1 MHLYPSRTDSSP
13 ATQEQVRALVA
24 GAKRAQG
31 DAIGPDVGA
40 CHLSHCRPADV
51 YAADIKGNSSAY
63 PTGEMMPV

>member
-24 GAKRAQG
+24 GPSALRAMPLG
-31 DAIGPDVGA
+31 RCGRV
-40 CHLSHCRPADV
+40 SSVTCRPADV
-51 YAADIKGNSSAY
+51 YAADIKGTSSAY